1 MKNQTVLQSKRL
13 ELFNCTADINLQ
25 TAVQQMVKD
34 DVSCLVV
41 VDERGDLIGLI
52 TRIDLV
58 KVCLENDNWTQELVG
73 DHMVTDVITA
83 PPDMTLGEVGE
94 ILLAHHIHRVV
105 IVREEDGRRIPIAIV
120 SAADLVY
127 HMARE

>member
-1 MKNQTVLQSKRL
+1 MKNQTVIQSKRL
-13 ELFNCTADINLQ
+13 ELFSCTADINLQ
-25 TAVQQMVKD
+25 TAVRQMVKE

-41 VDERGDLIGLI
+41 VDEAGGLIGLL

-58 KVCLENDNWTQELVG
+58 KVCLQNDNWAQELAR

-83 PPDMTLGEVGE
+83 APETTLGDVAKT
-94 ILLAHHIHRVV
+94 LLDHHIHRVV
-105 IVREEDGRRIPIAIV
+105 IVREEDGRRIPVAIV

>member
-1 MKNQTVLQSKRL
+1 MKNQTVIQSKRL
-13 ELFNCTADINLQ
+13 ELFSCTADITLQ
-25 TAVQQMVKD
+25 TAVRQMVKE

-41 VDERGDLIGLI
+41 VDEAGGLIGLL

-58 KVCLENDNWTQELVG
+58 KVCLQNDNWAQELAR

-83 PPDMTLGEVGE
+83 LPETTLGDVGQT
-94 ILLAHHIHRVV
+94 LLTHHIHRVV
-105 IVREEDGRRIPIAIV
+105 IVREENGRRIPVAIV